1 MDFVNANGIKK
12 DSEFR
17 QVYKTGKS
25 FANRLLVMYV
35 VKNNLDINRVGFS
48 VSKKIGKAVVRN
60 KVKRRMRESF
70 RLYSNEDNLKLG
82 YDFVFIARMP
92 ISESDFISTQKS
104 MMNLFK
110 KGNIIRR

>member
-1 MDFVNANGIKK
+1 MNANGIKK
-12 DSEFR
+12 DSDFR
-17 QVYKTGKS
+17 KVYKTGKS

-70 RLYSNEDNLKLG
+70 RLYTNENNLKVG

-92 ISESDFISTQKS
+92 ISESDFMSTQKS
-104 MMNLFK
+104 MIHLFK
-110 KGNIIRR
+110 KANIVKR

>member
-12 DSEFR
+12 DSDFR
-17 QVYKTGKS
+17 KVYKTGKS

-70 RLYSNEDNLKLG
+70 RLYTNENNLKVG

-92 ISESDFISTQKS
+92 ISESDFMSTQKS
-104 MMNLFK
+104 MIHLFK
-110 KGNIIRR
+110 KANIVKR